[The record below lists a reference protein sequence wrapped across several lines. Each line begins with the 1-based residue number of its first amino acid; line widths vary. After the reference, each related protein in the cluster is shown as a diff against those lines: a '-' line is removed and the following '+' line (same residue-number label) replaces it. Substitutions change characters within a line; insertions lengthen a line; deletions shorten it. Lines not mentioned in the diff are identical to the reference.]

1 MIKIEAAIKNIDQI
15 RNQSV
20 KKVAQKYDWKKLV
33 RVYDSK
39 FEKITLQNNLR

>member
-20 KKVAQKYDWKKLV
+20 KKVAQKYDWKKLA

-39 FEKITLQNNLR
+39 LQKITMNINL